1 MPTISI
7 QRIRDWIAAHR
18 TADDYAFTSTDVAL
32 GIGGPP
38 AEVFLICEGGVL
50 SGMLAAVTKDQTRFY
65 TSTTVGFDLGPRRT
79 KELIDHGVAGRGTEG
94 LEWTLKM
101 AVAP

>member
-7 QRIRDWIAAHR
+7 QRIRDWVAAHR
-18 TADDYAFTSTDVAL
+18 TADDYAFTSMDIAL

-38 AEVFLICEGGVL
+38 AEVFLICEGGTL
-50 SGMLAAVTKDQTRFY
+50 GGALAAVTCGLRRFY
-65 TSTTVGFDLGPRRT
+65 TSPTVGFDLGPHRT
-79 KELIDHGVAGRGTEG
+79 KELIERGVAARGADG

-101 AVAP
+101 VVEP

>member
-18 TADDYAFTSTDVAL
+18 TADDYAFTSMDIAL
-32 GIGGPP
+32 SIGGPP
-38 AEVFLICEGGVL
+38 AEVFLLCEGGVL
-50 SGMLAAVTKDQTRFY
+50 SNALAAVTKDLTRFY
-65 TSTTVGFDLGPRRT
+65 TNTTVGFDLGLRRT
-79 KELIDHGVAGRGTEG
+79 KELIERGVAAHGAEG
-94 LEWTLKM
+94 LAWTLKR